1 MAEPS
6 EPSAIHQ
13 TSIDGVT
20 VLWSP
25 EDGPLRASLSFGA
38 GVTDEPLARR
48 GICHVSEHLALFP
61 IGRQR
66 YSFEGFVDPLRT
78 TFTVEGRPD
87 EVVSFIDAVT
97 ANLHAVRVDRLA
109 DELRVMSNEQER
121 RSGDIV
127 SDLLWLRY
135 GADGPGKVWY
145 DELTAAISATDLAE
159 WAAARYTT
167 GNAIAWLTGEPPA
180 ELRFRLPA
188 GDRRP
193 SEPLRPIPGLP
204 LPAWGARGY
213 PGVAVGLILPRSAA
227 ARMGIRTMI
236 LRLEQRL
243 RYELGHSYAVNL
255 NYRGLDATT
264 AHAALFASCSPPDV
278 VSVRNAFAKV
288 IAEFLDSGPTEEELD
303 RDVDAFQRSLDARDA
318 VSQRL
323 DRTAMDLL
331 FGRPLHD
338 PATRLTRLR
347 EVTPEACRE
356 ASSVA
361 FDSAI
366 MGGPFGNAPG
376 PRWSPYPA
384 NSSRVVTGR
393 RYRSSENL
401 VPWRK
406 ADRLIVGDAGVSV
419 VTRQGRATTVLFD
432 ECVLLLVSPGQ
443 RTLYGRDGFA
453 LTVRVR
459 DWWNT
464 GDVIRRIDAAVP
476 PERWAPYPNL
486 ASTAG

>member
-87 EVVSFIDAVT
+87 EVASFIDAVT

-180 ELRFRLPA
+180 RLRFRLPA
-188 GDRRP
+188 GD
-193 SEPLRPIPGLP
+193 
-204 LPAWGARGY
+204 
-213 PGVAVGLILPRSAA
+213 
-227 ARMGIRTMI
+227 
-236 LRLEQRL
+236 
-243 RYELGHSYAVNL
+243 
-255 NYRGLDATT
+255 
-264 AHAALFASCSPPDV
+264 
-278 VSVRNAFAKV
+278 
-288 IAEFLDSGPTEEELD
+288 
-303 RDVDAFQRSLDARDA
+303 
-318 VSQRL
+318 
-323 DRTAMDLL
+323 
-331 FGRPLHD
+331 
-338 PATRLTRLR
+338 
-347 EVTPEACRE
+347 
-356 ASSVA
+356 
-361 FDSAI
+361 
-366 MGGPFGNAPG
+366 
-376 PRWSPYPA
+376 
-384 NSSRVVTGR
+384 
-393 RYRSSENL
+393 
-401 VPWRK
+401 
-406 ADRLIVGDAGVSV
+406 
-419 VTRQGRATTVLFD
+419 
-432 ECVLLLVSPGQ
+432 
-443 RTLYGRDGFA
+443 
-453 LTVRVR
+453 
-459 DWWNT
+459 
-464 GDVIRRIDAAVP
+464 
-476 PERWAPYPNL
+476 
-486 ASTAG
+486 